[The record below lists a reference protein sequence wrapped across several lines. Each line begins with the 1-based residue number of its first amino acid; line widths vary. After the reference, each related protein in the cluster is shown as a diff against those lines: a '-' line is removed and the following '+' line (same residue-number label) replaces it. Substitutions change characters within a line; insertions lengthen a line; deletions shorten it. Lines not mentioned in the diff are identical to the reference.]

1 MCFGG
6 GGRGKII
13 FSFDGKDR
21 YGHLAVQSINCIWEV
36 SIFMLG
42 EIKMI
47 KLDGKVAL
55 IIESTAELGEGIS
68 TVYTRYGTK
77 LIMAILSPAV

>member
-1 MCFGG
+1 
-6 GGRGKII
+6 
-13 FSFDGKDR
+13 
-21 YGHLAVQSINCIWEV
+21 
-36 SIFMLG
+36 MLG

-55 IIESTAELGEGIS
+55 IIEATAELGEGIS

-77 LIMAILSPAV
+77 LIMAILSPAVSRSN